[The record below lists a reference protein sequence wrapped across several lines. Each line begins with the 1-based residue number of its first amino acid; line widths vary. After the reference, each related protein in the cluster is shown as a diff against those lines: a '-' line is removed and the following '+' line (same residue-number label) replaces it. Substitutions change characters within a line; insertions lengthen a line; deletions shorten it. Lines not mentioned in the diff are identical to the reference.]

1 MSTEQLLDKYTKA
14 LGGKEN
20 VDNIKTLTVN
30 GKVQF
35 EVQGEVMSGTLI
47 EKNALP
53 NKQYRMIDLSVMQ
66 QATWYDGNKAWM
78 KANTTLVQ
86 AEKSDLDKITQQ
98 AGIIPEAKLI
108 ENGYKCEVL
117 GKQKGFI
124 VLKAT
129 KNELS
134 TVYYFDENS
143 YLLVKKESTD
153 QMPEGVIPIT
163 DTYSNWKEFGG
174 VKFPTT
180 AQTDTPLYSIK
191 YELDYK
197 TNELIDDSAFAPA
210 K

>member
-1 MSTEQLLDKYTKA
+1 MKNSKKATYIETKEALNDFSQLVTNSSTKQEF
-14 LGGKEN
+14 
-20 VDNIKTLTVN
+20 
-30 GKVQF
+30 VQNW
-35 EVQGEVMSGTLI
+35 Q
-47 EKNALP
+47 
-53 NKQYRMIDLSVMQ
+53 
-66 QATWYDGNKAWM
+66 
-78 KANTTLVQ
+78 
-86 AEKSDLDKITQQ
+86 
-98 AGIIPEAKLI
+98 AKLI